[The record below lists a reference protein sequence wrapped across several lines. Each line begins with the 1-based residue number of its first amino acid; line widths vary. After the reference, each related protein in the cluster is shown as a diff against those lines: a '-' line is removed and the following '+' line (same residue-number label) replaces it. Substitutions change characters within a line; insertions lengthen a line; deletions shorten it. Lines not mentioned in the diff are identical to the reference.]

1 MELEKEAYA
10 RGTAYSLRCQ
20 LAVLISRTSTPGNLP
35 YVTGC
40 FPFVLA
46 LGVLTKRPMA
56 FSLLLAVFAGFFGL
70 FAALFAAGQ
79 QHNPGYHF
87 AAF

>member
-1 MELEKEAYA
+1 M
-10 RGTAYSLRCQ
+10 
-20 LAVLISRTSTPGNLP
+20 
-35 YVTGC
+35 TGC
-40 FPFVLA
+40 FPFALA
-46 LGVLTKRPMA
+46 LGMLTKRPMTFA
-56 FSLLLAVFAGFFGL
+56 LLLGIFAGFFGL